1 MNKRAANL
9 AHKKDLAVLD
19 QKIIEAKAALFDFA
33 ENHRALE
40 WAGETMSEETGDAW
54 NAAHDT
60 LSALQGERA
69 LEVQFHRQRMSGVSE
84 ETARLVF
91 ENID

>member
-9 AHKKDLAVLD
+9 AHKKDLAILD
-19 QKIIEAKAALFDFA
+19 QKIIEAKAALYDFA
-33 ENHRALE
+33 ENHRKAE
-40 WAGETMSEETGDAW
+40 WAGEPRDEAINDAW

-60 LSALQGERA
+60 LSALEGERR